1 MLRRVLKF
9 KKDSTYEAWE
19 RDVLSIAEGLNNHC
33 NALNPLQYNE
43 IKATARS
50 VSRWT
55 WKHFD
60 SATFSDIQSNRG
72 KRNLGKTKSTSAK
85 NEMLEIL
92 MSKGRY
98 DH

>member
-1 MLRRVLKF
+1 MKF

-60 SATFSDIQSNRG
+60 SATFSEIQTNRA
-72 KRNLGKTKSTSAK
+72 KRPRKTSAK

-92 MSKGRY
+92 MSKGAL
-98 DH
+98 

>member
-1 MLRRVLKF
+1 
-9 KKDSTYEAWE
+9 TYEAWE

-55 WKHFD
+55 WKHFN

-92 MSKGRY
+92 MSKGAL
-98 DH
+98 

>member
-1 MLRRVLKF
+1 VLN
-9 KKDSTYEAWE
+9 
-19 RDVLSIAEGLNNHC
+19 VAEGLNTHC

-60 SATFSDIQSNRG
+60 SATFSEIQTNRA
-72 KRNLGKTKSTSAK
+72 KRPRKTSAK
-85 NEMLEIL
+85 NKIDNVLEL
-92 MSKGRY
+92 FK
-98 DH
+98 

>member
-1 MLRRVLKF
+1 AYAYKRVLKF
-9 KKDSTYEAWE
+9 KQDLNYEAWE
-19 RDVLSIAEGLNNHC
+19 RDVLSIAEGLNTHC

-72 KRNLGKTKSTSAK
+72 KRNLGKTKRTSAK
-85 NEMLEIL
+85 NKIDNVLEL
-92 MSKGRY
+92 FK
-98 DH
+98 